1 MTTTHTTLGRT
12 EAPTSA
18 ILPAA
23 ALVTVVS
30 LGLDAFGIWGYG
42 TADSNAG
49 IQMLVT
55 SALTLASVAVVF
67 GIVLPRAMR
76 SDNPGRAGLILS
88 VLALLVSVPLFWAGV
103 APALAV
109 GGILAGRAGST
120 APRGRRLASAA
131 FVVGILAVIACLATY
146 AGDWLSHAS

>member
-1 MTTTHTTLGRT
+1 MTTTQSHTATTATVAG
-12 EAPTSA
+12 S
-18 ILPAA
+18 IIPAA
-23 ALVTVVS
+23 TLVTIAS

-49 IQMLVT
+49 AQMLVT
-55 SALTLASVAVVF
+55 SALTLAAVAVVF
-67 GIVLPRAMR
+67 GVVLPRAVR
-76 SDNPGRAGLILS
+76 SANPGRPGLVLS
-88 VLALLVSVPLFWAGV
+88 VLALLISVPMFWAGV

-109 GGILAGRAGST
+109 GGILAGRAGAG

-146 AGDWLSHAS
+146 AGDWLSAR